1 MAKKNIVVLH
11 PPFWDILIP
20 SRLDAFVEQSQS
32 NIHDRVTH
40 PVVIHSFSNGGFILL
55 TMLLAADHRAGSRLS
70 SKLENFVLDSAPAPV
85 NPDMTAR
92 ALLSVILGTVDP
104 VASPM
109 FLPLRLLCGLY
120 LKVPIIKQ
128 RHADLWQFWKKQAP
142 IRPILCMLSKKDP
155 LIDIKAANRFLDE
168 QVIVTL
174 LLLPVMIMGHFC
186 HKPSQLAPQYLW
198 SCGGLGTTPF

>member
-1 MAKKNIVVLH
+1 
-11 PPFWDILIP
+11 
-20 SRLDAFVEQSQS
+20 
-32 NIHDRVTH
+32 
-40 PVVIHSFSNGGFILL
+40 
-55 TMLLAADHRAGSRLS
+55 MLLAADHRAGSRLS